1 MRILFLA
8 ALIGAFLPRLSA
20 QDVQWGSPFDVREG
34 FRQFIGTLGGDHYYL
49 TQRER
54 KNRYIQRIS
63 ANLDAADP
71 VNIELNAEQ
80 GLRDYVDAAII
91 GERLYVFSQY
101 NDRREKKLYLYADEL
116 DPQTLKIRDQT
127 NIEVIDYPSIK
138 ETGEFRV
145 LVSLDAEMLMV
156 FSDRAGKPKENK
168 AFAVQVYDPELNSKW
183 ENKFTLPLTNE
194 LFQFQDVFVSGDAE
208 VFLGYL
214 AYDKRPGSGK
224 DGELYYRA
232 HVMHITGNGDVAVD
246 HMPDFGTA
254 LVNEF
259 RLAEHQYGG
268 AALIGHFS
276 YKEDRRMA
284 GTVFCSVFDAVQDVE
299 VNPLS
304 HDELFR
310 FMKPSQ
316 EEQARKDISKGRP
329 APELRDFVMRD
340 VLVRPTG
347 EVVGILEFWD
357 RVDEMPSGTVDFGVQ
372 LANVGNNSWIM
383 RDVMVVQYGDLGRRQ
398 FVACVPKRQLS
409 TTEDDFF
416 GSVGYAAGKE
426 NLYFVYN
433 DHKLN
438 LNKERSGAMA
448 KVLSTNNCVVTL
460 ATIDRNGIVTRTHL
474 DFPTGKARLCRPGSC
489 GQWLWG
495 PTFMVYARDRSNRYV
510 GTISIR

>member
-8 ALIGAFLPRLSA
+8 ALIGAFLPRFSA
-20 QDVQWGSPFDVREG
+20 QDIQWGSPFDVREG

-63 ANLDAADP
+63 ANLNAADP

-91 GERLYVFSQY
+91 GERLYIFSQY

-116 DPQTLKIRDQT
+116 DPQTLEIRDQT

-145 LVSLDAEMLMV
+145 LVSRDAEMLMV

-183 ENKFTLPLTNE
+183 ETSSPCPHQRTLSISGR
-194 LFQFQDVFVSGDAE
+194 VCRGDAE
-208 VFLGYL
+208 MFLGYL

-246 HMPDFGTA
+246 HKPDFGTA

-276 YKEDRRMA
+276 YEEDSRMA

>member
-8 ALIGAFLPRLSA
+8 ALIGAFLPCLSA
-20 QDVQWGSPFDVREG
+20 QDVQWSSPFEVREQ
-34 FRQFIGTLGGDHYYL
+34 FKQFIGTLGGDHYYL

-71 VNIELNAEQ
+71 VNIELEAEQ
-80 GLRDYVDAAII
+80 GLRTYVDAAII
-91 GERLYVFSQY
+91 GERLYIFTEY

-116 DPQTLKIRDQT
+116 DPQTLEIRDQT

-145 LVSLDAEMLMV
+145 HVSRDADMLMV

-168 AFAVQVYDPELNSKW
+168 EFAVQVYDPELNSKW

-232 HVMHITGNGDVAVD
+232 HVMQITGNGDVAVD
-246 HMPDFGTA
+246 HKPDFGTA

-268 AALIGHFS
+268 AALLGRFS
-276 YKEDRRMA
+276 YEDDRRMA
-284 GTVFCSVFDAVQDVE
+284 GTVFCSVFDAVQDVQ
-299 VNPLS
+299 VNALS
-304 HDELFR
+304 NEDR
-310 FMKPSQ
+310 FSFMSPSKETQ
-316 EEQARKDISKGRP
+316 VRKDMAKGRL
-329 APELRDFVMRD
+329 APELRDFVMRE

-347 EVVGILEFWD
+347 EIVGILEFCD
-357 RVDEMPSGTVDFGVQ
+357 RVDELVTGSAGFGAQ
-372 LANVGNNSWIM
+372 LANIGDNTW
-383 RDVMVVQYGDLGRRQ
+383 RLKDVMIVQYDDTGRQQ

-409 TTEDDFF
+409 ASDDNFF
-416 GSVGYAAGKE
+416 GSVAFASGEEY
-426 NLYFVYN
+426 LYFLYN
-433 DHKLN
+433 DHNTN
-438 LNKERSGAMA
+438 LNKRRSGEMTQLDSANDCA
-448 KVLSTNNCVVTL
+448 ITL
-460 ATIDRNGIVTRTHL
+460 AVIDRNGDVTRKHL
-474 DFPTGKARLCRPGSC
+474 SFPTGGPCVIRPSAS
-489 GQWLWG
+489 GQWMYI
-495 PTFMVYARDRSNRYV
+495 PTLMIYGRDRSNRYV